1 VGLAATLGLRALGL
15 AATPDPKAFDVSL
28 TARLCHKSVITK

>member
-1 VGLAATLGLRALGL
+1 VGLAATRGLRALGL